1 MNAQAVDAGGGTRAV
16 ASADRPRQSVALQE
30 LPEPIAR
37 FIGETRDR
45 PNADSYLVAVLQ
57 MIQKHFGYLP
67 AAALDAVSQRMQIPA
82 AKVTGVATFYHFF
95 TFVPK
100 GKHTVSV
107 CLGTAC
113 YVKGAGILVD
123 RLKELLGVQVGHASK
138 DGQFTLECARC
149 VGACALAPVLIVDDK
164 VHANVRPDELPKILS
179 KYGFKPKAE

>member
-1 MNAQAVDAGGGTRAV
+1 MSPK
-16 ASADRPRQSVALQE
+16 SAIQNEQPTTME
-30 LPEPIAR
+30 LPEPIRAY
-37 FIGETRDR
+37 IETTRGL
-45 PNADSYLVAVLQ
+45 PHPESYLIAVLQ

-67 AAALDAVSQRMQIPA
+67 AKALDAVSQSMQIPA

-113 YVKGAGILVD
+113 YVKGAGLLVD
-123 RLKELLGVQVGHASK
+123 RLKDLLGVEVGGASK
-138 DGQFTLECARC
+138 DGLFTLECARC

-164 VHANVRPDELPKILS
+164 VYAEVKPDELTKILT
-179 KYGFKPKAE
+179 KYGFKSK

>member
-1 MNAQAVDAGGGTRAV
+1 MTAQIAEPSKTAEAAVLPAHIV
-16 ASADRPRQSVALQE
+16 AYVDHSRT
-30 LPEPIAR
+30 LPHSE
-37 FIGETRDR
+37 
-45 PNADSYLVAVLQ
+45 SYLIAVLQ

-67 AAALDAVSQRMQIPA
+67 SSCLDEVSERMQIPS

-113 YVKGAGILVD
+113 YVKGAGLLFD
-123 RLKELLGVQVGHASK
+123 RLQELLGVKPGHASK
-138 DGQFTLECARC
+138 DGLFTLESARC

-164 VHANVRPDELPKILS
+164 VYANVKPDELPKILS
-179 KYGFKPKAE
+179 KYGFKPGAK

>member
-1 MNAQAVDAGGGTRAV
+1 MTAQEEKVTTLA
-16 ASADRPRQSVALQE
+16 E

-37 FIGETRDR
+37 FIDETRDR

-67 AAALDAVSQRMQIPA
+67 AGALNTVSQKMQIPA

-107 CLGTAC
+107 CMGTAC

-123 RLKELLGVQVGHASK
+123 RLKDLLGIRQIGHASK
-138 DGQFTLECARC
+138 DGQFTLEVARC

-164 VHANVRPDELPKILS
+164 VYANVRPDELPKILS

>member
-1 MNAQAVDAGGGTRAV
+1 MIAQAQTKS
-16 ASADRPRQSVALQE
+16 ASAE

-37 FIGETRDR
+37 FIEETRKR

-57 MIQKHFGYLP
+57 LIQKHFGYLP
-67 AAALDAVSQRMQIPA
+67 AEALDAVSQAMQIPA

-100 GKHTVSV
+100 GRHTISV
-107 CLGTAC
+107 CMGTAC

-123 RLKELLGVQVGHASK
+123 RLKDLLGIRQVGHASP
-138 DGQFTLECARC
+138 DGLFTLECARC

-164 VHANVRPDELPKILS
+164 VYANVRPDELRKILS
-179 KYGFKPKAE
+179 KYGFKSKTE